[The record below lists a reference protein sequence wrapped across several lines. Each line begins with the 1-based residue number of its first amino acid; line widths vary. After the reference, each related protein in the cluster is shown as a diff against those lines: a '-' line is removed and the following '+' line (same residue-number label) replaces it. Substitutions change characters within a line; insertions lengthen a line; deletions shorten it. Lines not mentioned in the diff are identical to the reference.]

1 MGEIKSTQSIAG
13 TGNPQWDE
21 WLEFGE
27 GTWQYIEINIAKET
41 GADLTKRQSFSV
53 NPGNHSYQHT
63 SGSKELTITI
73 ELTGY
78 GCPCLMEDRVYTIP
92 FVAVLKILMDH
103 SVNILLD
110 NSIIASHGENL
121 PNKDTPSIDKT
132 SDVFL
137 KITAYDR
144 QGKSRSLRTEVI
156 RDNLNPIWNETI
168 IDFGRRAW
176 SWFKVEVGMTI
187 QIYQDQIYNRLS
199 AACKYNLTSFTPMME
214 ERVNCY
220 RGYVAFILA
229 ISEKNCSPLYY

>member
-1 MGEIKSTQSIAG
+1 MRLKLRNIQPRTYRKSEVRSARGHRLSASPFFSANLPLVKKYGIPLLPSLTFIFPVYPAG
-13 TGNPQWDE
+13 Q
-21 WLEFGE
+21 F
-27 GTWQYIEINIAKET
+27 
-41 GADLTKRQSFSV
+41 
-53 NPGNHSYQHT
+53 
-63 SGSKELTITI
+63 
-73 ELTGY
+73 
-78 GCPCLMEDRVYTIP
+78 
-92 FVAVLKILMDH
+92 
-103 SVNILLD
+103 
-110 NSIIASHGENL
+110 SIIASHGENL